1 MENSNDTGKLIG
13 AILLGAA
20 VGVGIGVLFAP
31 EKGSET
37 RKKIINGLKDI
48 AEELNDTL
56 NKDVA
61 QADESEGTSK
71 V

>member
-1 MENSNDTGKLIG
+1 
-13 AILLGAA
+13 
-20 VGVGIGVLFAP
+20 LFAP

-56 NKDVA
+56 NNDVA

>member
-56 NKDVA
+56 NNDVA

>member
-48 AEELNDTL
+48 AEEVNDTL
-56 NKDVA
+56 KNDVA